1 MFCNSTKEVAML
13 RSCLR
18 VVVLTVCAFAALS
31 AHAQAPFY
39 KNKRLNLLINFGVG
53 GPADIEGRLVAKHL
67 PKHIDGAPGIIVQ
80 NKEGAGGVVGVNY
93 LGELGPRDGT
103 MAGYL
108 TAAAWNYVIDP
119 GSYHVDFRTFEFV
132 AYQPANVI
140 YYARPDTPPGLK
152 DRADLLKATGIVAG
166 GLAADSSKD
175 LLIRLSL
182 DMLGVPFKYV
192 TGFRSSAPA
201 RLALQRGEINLFS
214 ESSPSYF
221 GVVEPSLVKAGQAIA
236 LWYDPIYDGHT
247 FAPFKQ
253 MEEQGVPSFPEFY
266 RKAKGSLPSG
276 RLWDVYRTNLAVDSA
291 MLRTVVLPPGS
302 PQAAVDALRKGME
315 RLNGDK
321 EFAEDA
327 LKAIQ
332 FVPHFVTAA
341 DLNTQVRRTLVVDPA
356 IRTFVTDYIKN
367 PPK

>member
-1 MFCNSTKEVAML
+1 MSAPFMRVAVIAL
-13 RSCLR
+13 CA
-18 VVVLTVCAFAALS
+18 VLATPS
-31 AHAQAPFY
+31 HAQEPFY
-39 KNKRLNLLINFGVG
+39 KGKRLNLLINFGVG

-166 GLAADSSKD
+166 GLAADSSKE

-192 TGFRSSAPA
+192 TGFRSNQNA
-201 RLALQRGEINLFS
+201 RLALEKSEINFFA
-214 ESSPSYF
+214 ESPPGYRS
-221 GVVEPSLVKAGQAIA
+221 VVVPNLVDRGTVIP
-236 LWYDPIYDGHT
+236 LYYDPGWNGES
-247 FAPFKQ
+247 FK
-253 MEEQGVPSFPEFY
+253 VPRQIEGLS
-266 RKAKGSLPSG
+266 
-276 RLWDVYRTNLAVDSA
+276 
-291 MLRTVVLPPGS
+291 VLP
-302 PQAAVDALRKGME
+302 
-315 RLNGDK
+315 
-321 EFAEDA
+321 F
-327 LKAIQ
+327 
-332 FVPHFVTAA
+332 
-341 DLNTQVRRTLVVDPA
+341 
-356 IRTFVTDYIKN
+356 
-367 PPK
+367 